1 VLTARRPPRAYL
13 LSPRHSPPS
22 RVARFRAET
31 RARPP
36 LGLQVFNCTVEFI
49 FVSPRP
55 NSSVPPL
62 TTSSLRLLHIL
73 SHSGRAGAPSSERAS
88 PVTARAVAAGG
99 PAPVPHR
106 EHAAQSSTAMT
117 IVVTVVPKAA
127 RDALRLLELKRFSWR
142 VDAEYRRMSPT
153 RRAHAEA
160 VRRRSVCRQV
170 SERKDLSRPG
180 E

>member
-1 VLTARRPPRAYL
+1 
-13 LSPRHSPPS
+13 
-22 RVARFRAET
+22 
-31 RARPP
+31 
-36 LGLQVFNCTVEFI
+36 
-49 FVSPRP
+49 
-55 NSSVPPL
+55 
-62 TTSSLRLLHIL
+62 
-73 SHSGRAGAPSSERAS
+73 
-88 PVTARAVAAGG
+88 
-99 PAPVPHR
+99 
-106 EHAAQSSTAMT
+106 MT